1 MYGSVY
7 LSFPY
12 PKGFMLFR
20 DKGDI
25 KPLWLG
31 FALKKHIMKEV
42 ICGSEGLS
50 VCGSFSHKRLGILQ
64 PSLEEP
70 SPGHNQLGHPCESIV
85 CCHEYT
91 DTYGAEQKSF
101 GKCHQ
106 PEVIDTR

>member
-1 MYGSVY
+1 
-7 LSFPY
+7 
-12 PKGFMLFR
+12 
-20 DKGDI
+20 
-25 KPLWLG
+25 
-31 FALKKHIMKEV
+31 MKEV

-64 PSLEEP
+64 SSLEEP
-70 SPGHNQLGHPCESIV
+70 SPGHNQSGRPCESIV